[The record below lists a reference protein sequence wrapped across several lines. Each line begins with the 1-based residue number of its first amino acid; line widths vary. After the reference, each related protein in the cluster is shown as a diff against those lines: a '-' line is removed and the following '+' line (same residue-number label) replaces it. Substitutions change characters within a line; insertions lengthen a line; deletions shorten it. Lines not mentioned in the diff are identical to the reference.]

1 MYSETHVKITKL
13 MLLVASLLVVF
24 TFTAMMAMA
33 NQIGV
38 NFSEDTI
45 GALGDYQKSLGAY
58 EFEVDAQAQRT
69 DAISL
74 AANVSGQWGFDTKE
88 GIVDRVGIKPFA
100 SYNRDDVG
108 NTLDAGGLINFSI
121 GGLDIAG
128 GASFRGANPT
138 AAALEKRFD
147 TNDVEVE
154 VKPADYNPNA
164 YELPKINNI
173 NAVFNTGFEKWRIET
188 DLTVYTPL
196 TKRDI
201 VPTVLISRSQTSIA
215 LLENLSLSIVVDART
230 YLHADGVELSF
241 KPLGAVTYKF

>member
-45 GALGDYQKSLGAY
+45 GALGDYQKTLGAY

-69 DAISL
+69 DSISL
-74 AANVSGQWGFDTKE
+74 AANVSFQRNFGAIGLN
-88 GIVDRVGIKPFA
+88 PFTA
-100 SYNRDDVG
+100 YNRDDVG
-108 NTLDAGGLINFSI
+108 NTLDAGGLVNFSL
-121 GGLDIAG
+121 GGLDIAA

-138 AAALEKRFD
+138 AAALENRFD
-147 TNDVEVE
+147 ANDVEVE
-154 VKPADYNPNA
+154 VHQAGYSPNA
-164 YELPKINNI
+164 YTLPAVNNI
-173 NAVFNTGFEKWRIET
+173 NAVLNTGFDRWRTKT
-188 DLTVYTPL
+188 DLTAYVPMTA
-196 TKRDI
+196 RDI
-201 VPTVLISRSQTSIA
+201 VPIVLISRSQTSISIA
-215 LLENLSLSIVVDART
+215 ENLSLSVVVDART
-230 YLHADGVELSF
+230 YLHKDGVELSF